1 MHLRRIFQQPL
12 VAYRCPRNLQ
22 DLLVDTRQHGITSS
36 LANDNG
42 TFPCQSA
49 LCKTCVLV
57 YNLMDLPFG
66 DRQVYHVTGRYNC
79 AASAVVYLIT
89 CSVCDAA
96 YVGETGRT
104 LRERM
109 IGHRQD
115 IRSHA
120 DTPVA
125 LHFGE
130 STHNIR
136 VSVIQQAPCDTV
148 QRRTAERGW
157 IKKVRDSSPFTVLNR
172 NEGMD
177 ILLL

>member
-1 MHLRRIFQQPL
+1 MYLYIYIYKYIQIEYVHLPIY
-12 VAYRCPRNLQ
+12 V
-22 DLLVDTRQHGITSS
+22 VDTRQHGITSS

-79 AASAVVYLIT
+79 AASAVVFLIT

-109 IGHRQD
+109 NGHRQD

-130 STHNIR
+130 STHNLR
-136 VSVIQQAPCDTV
+136 VSVIQQAALV
-148 QRRTAERGW
+148 QCNDHE
-157 IKKVRDSSPFTVLNR
+157 
-172 NEGMD
+172 
-177 ILLL
+177 